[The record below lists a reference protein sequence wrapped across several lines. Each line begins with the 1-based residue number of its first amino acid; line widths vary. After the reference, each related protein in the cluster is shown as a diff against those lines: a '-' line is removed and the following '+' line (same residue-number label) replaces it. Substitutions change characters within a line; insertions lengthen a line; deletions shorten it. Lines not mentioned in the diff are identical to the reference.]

1 MKHNLRYRFITIP
14 NKLMADIRISVD
26 DKQTEFNS
34 VYDGGKSSALMLF
47 PFIALQI
54 LKFNEV
60 DENGRRSR
68 QQWNPNDTL
77 TMTRYNY
84 PILIRE
90 LTAIMNDMKIPE
102 MYSYTGSRLD
112 VNVEAAEKAR
122 RVFMISNATLE
133 LVPIVIEQQ
142 DESRVEGIKMKFN
155 NEQSVVALTLNE
167 LDSLLYQMNHTD
179 IENLAINLY
188 NRFASDGSVSDIDMN
203 KQPIVDI
210 QPKGL

>member
-1 MKHNLRYRFITIP
+1 
-14 NKLMADIRISVD
+14 MADIRISVD

-60 DENGRRSR
+60 DENGRRLR

-122 RVFMISNATLE
+122 RVFMISNATIE

-188 NRFASDGSVSDIDMN
+188 NRFASDGSVADIDMN